1 MGNEVATKDTFSN
14 MLTTELENNREA
26 LPEGFNV
33 QRFVQNGL
41 ALLNG
46 NDNLKDFAQKYGTAQ
61 IKQGMLRGAFLN
73 LDFLN
78 NEAYLVPYGKTLNF
92 MQSYKGDV
100 KMVKR
105 YSTRPIKDIYA
116 KLVRQGDEFSEGI
129 VNGEPTISF
138 KPLPFNDNPII
149 GAFAVC
155 LYQDGGM
162 VYDTMSLKDL
172 ENTRSAS
179 KAKNSPAWQKFTGQM
194 YLKTVLHRLCKH
206 LSIDMDAQAKQAFD
220 EGTEIE
226 TDVAEIAKKEI
237 EENQNSIEFEVEAD
251 ELIEDV

>member
-1 MGNEVATKDTFSN
+1 MGNEVATKDTFSV

-46 NDNLKDFAQKYGTAQ
+46 NDNLRDFAQKNGVAQ
-61 IKQGMLRGAFLN
+61 IKQGLMRGAFLN

-78 NEAYLVPYGKTLNF
+78 AECYLVPYGKTLNF
-92 MQSYKGDV
+92 MQSYKGDI
-100 KMVKR
+100 KQVKR
-105 YSTRPIKDIYA
+105 YSQRPIKDIYA
-116 KLVRQGDEFSEGI
+116 KLVRQGDVFEEEIIG
-129 VNGEPTISF
+129 GEPSINF
-138 KPLPFNDNPII
+138 KPLPFNDNPVV

-172 ENTRSAS
+172 ENTRAAS
-179 KAKNSPAWQKFTGQM
+179 KAKNSPAWSKFTGQM

-206 LSIDMDAQAKQAFD
+206 LSIDMDVQAREAFD
-220 EGTEIE
+220 SGTEIE
-226 TDVAEIAKKEI
+226 TDIAEIARKEI
-237 EENQNSIEFEVEAD
+237 EDNQNSIEFEVED
-251 ELIEDV
+251 EQDVIVE

>member
-1 MGNEVATKDTFSN
+1 MANEVATKDTFSTI
-14 MLTTELENNREA
+14 LTTELENNKAA

-33 QRFVQNGL
+33 QRFVQNGI

-46 NDNLKDFAQKYGTAQ
+46 NDTLKEFARNNGTGQ
-61 IKQGMLRGAFLN
+61 IKQGMLRGAYLG

-78 NEAYLVPYGKTLNF
+78 AEAYLVPYGKTLNF
-92 MQSYKGDV
+92 MQSYKGDI

-105 YSTRPIKDIYA
+105 YSKRPIKDIYA
-116 KLVRQGDEFSEGI
+116 KLVRQGDEFEEGI
-129 VNGEPTISF
+129 VNGEPTVSF
-138 KPLPFNDNPII
+138 KPLPFNDNPVI

-155 LYQDGGM
+155 LYKDGGM

-179 KAKNSPAWQKFTGQM
+179 KAKNSPAWSRFPGQM

-206 LSIDMDAQAKQAFD
+206 LTIDMDAQAKEAFD
-220 EGTEIE
+220 AGTEIE
-226 TDVAEIAKKEI
+226 TDVKEQVKNEI
-237 EENQNSIEFEVEAD
+237 EAEANQIEFDPD
-251 ELIEDV
+251 EFEDVVE